1 MKCERAGGVLLL
13 VNSISVSSLK
23 IVMRESSELKAV
35 TDSGMMSDHREIS
48 KKFFEV
54 IDNDHEIG

>member
-1 MKCERAGGVLLL
+1 MKCKRAGGVLLL
-13 VNSISVSSLK
+13 VNSVSVSSLK
-23 IVMRESSELKAV
+23 IVMRESSELKTV

-54 IDNDHEIG
+54 IDNDDEIG